1 MATYAQLA
9 TLRNSSAFRDRVE
22 LAVVFYARYIISED
36 PATPL
41 HNVRANWAKN
51 AFQNPSGVSNG
62 LLNAV
67 ALDGTIGNVLD
78 AATDGQVQSATEAVI
93 NTILS
98 F

>member
-9 TLRNSSAFRDRVE
+9 TLRNTSAFRDRVE
-22 LAVVFYARYIISED
+22 LAVVFYARFIIGES

-41 HNVRANWAKN
+41 HNTRANWAKS
-51 AFQNPSGVSNG
+51 AFQNPSAVAGG

-67 ALDGTIGNVLD
+67 ALDATIASVLD
-78 AATDGQVQSATEAVI
+78 AATDAQMQSATETVI